1 MSRSRWVPVFTAQW
15 NGWRR
20 LVRDIVAI
28 QAGFALYGLAIDL
41 LVRSRLGTSSWVVL
55 EAGITNHVPIT
66 LGQSVIAV
74 SILLIVI
81 VVPCREPIGWG
92 TLANMIFI
100 GLWVDWLRPLVPA
113 TPEGLT
119 PGALTVRLLYLALA
133 VLTMGFATGIYVGVR
148 AGAGPRD
155 SLMLAVS
162 RLAGISVRLART
174 IIEVTVVLIGWLL
187 GGPVGAGTF
196 VFALTIGPSV
206 QFAFRVLK
214 VGPNAPREERREQEA
229 HGYDSSA

>member
-1 MSRSRWVPVFTAQW
+1 MSRSRWVPEFTARW
-15 NGWRR
+15 DGWRR
-20 LVRDIVAI
+20 LIRDIVVI

-100 GLWVDWLRPLVPA
+100 GLWVDWLRPLVPE

-119 PGALTVRLLYLALA
+119 PGALTVQVLYLALA

-162 RLAGISVRLART
+162 RLAGVSVRLART
-174 IIEVTVVLIGWLL
+174 IIEVTVVLTGWLL
-187 GGPVGAGTF
+187 GGPVGVGTL

-214 VGPNAPREERREQEA
+214 VKPNAPREDGHEPSTRSRA
-229 HGYDSSA
+229 G